1 MAAIHAPR
9 IVVGIDD
16 TPASA
21 TGVTYAALEAQ
32 RLGAELDI
40 VHATP
45 GYGDLDG
52 DVPLVDAPTLAAF
65 GHKLLGDAEVLARS
79 VAPNLHVRSALR
91 SGGTVATLVSSTQ
104 GALMLVLG
112 AERRSFVGRIW
123 TGDVVGGAAARSH
136 CPVVMVAPEWDPS
149 EEHGHIV
156 VGLKTPGEAREL
168 LAAGLDLAHECKAGL
183 VVVHAW
189 KLASGYDDIVANRVD
204 SDTYGR
210 RATSV
215 IEPVINEL
223 RQAYP
228 EVAVRI
234 EVLHAQPALALVKAS
249 ADADRLLIS
258 RPAHATMSRHLG
270 PVARAVLH
278 EARCPVEILPPPSAA
293 TPDHATT

>member
-1 MAAIHAPR
+1 MAATTPR

-21 TGVTYAALEAQ
+21 TGVKYAALEAQ

-45 GYGDLDG
+45 GYGDLHG
-52 DVPLVDAPTLAAF
+52 DVPLVDDQTLAAF
-65 GHKLLGDAEVLARS
+65 GHKLLRDAEVLARS
-79 VAPNLHVRSALR
+79 MAPNLSVRSALR
-91 SGGTVATLVSSTQ
+91 SGGAVATLVESAR

-136 CPVVMVAPEWDPS
+136 CPVVVVAPEWDPG
-149 EEHGHIV
+149 EERGRIL
-156 VGLKTPGEAREL
+156 VGVKSPGAAREL
-168 LAAGLDLAHECKAGL
+168 LAAGLDLAHDCKAEL
-183 VVVHAW
+183 VVMHAW
-189 KLASGYDDIVANRVD
+189 KLMSGYDDIVANRAD
-204 SDTYGR
+204 SDEYGR
-210 RATSV
+210 RVTSE

-223 RQAYP
+223 RQAHP

-234 EVLHAQPALALVKAS
+234 EVLHVQAAYALTRAS

-258 RPAHATMSRHLG
+258 RPEHGTVLHHLG

>member
-1 MAAIHAPR
+1 MAATTAPR

-21 TGVTYAALEAQ
+21 TGVKYAALEAQ
-32 RLGAELDI
+32 RLGAGLDI

-45 GYGDLDG
+45 GYGDLHG
-52 DVPLVDAPTLAAF
+52 DVPLVDDQTLAAF
-65 GHKLLGDAEVLARS
+65 GHKLLRDAEVLARS
-79 VAPNLHVRSALR
+79 MAPNLDVTSALR

-136 CPVVMVAPEWDPS
+136 CPVVIVAPEWDPS
-149 EEHGHIV
+149 EEHGRIL
-156 VGLKTPGEAREL
+156 VGLKSMDEAREL
-168 LAAGLDLAHECKAGL
+168 LAAGLDLAHECKAEL

-189 KLASGYDDIVANRVD
+189 KLASGYDDIAANRVD
-204 SDTYGR
+204 SDAYGR
-210 RATSV
+210 RATSK
-215 IEPVINEL
+215 IEPLINEL
-223 RQAYP
+223 RQTHP
-228 EVAVRI
+228 EIAVRI
-234 EVLHAQPALALVKAS
+234 EVLHAQPAFALVKAS

-258 RPAHATMSRHLG
+258 RPAHASTLHHLG

-278 EARCPVEILPPPSAA
+278 EARCPVEILPPRG
-293 TPDHATT
+293 PDTADNPVT